1 MAFFSRLD
9 QALQEAQE
17 ARESLAKENERLRA
31 QVQSMGAR
39 EAAMAAELDD
49 CKEQVHQA
57 VLLKLEAQVM
67 HHEIQQVLRRKQ
79 QQCGRYQRKIEQLT
93 KQLNS

>member
-1 MAFFSRLD
+1 MAFFSRID

-17 ARESLAKENERLRA
+17 ARESLAKENERLRSEL
-31 QVQSMGAR
+31 QSMR
-39 EAAMAAELDD
+39 RLEEIMEAELED

-57 VLLKLEAQVM
+57 VFLKLEAQVM

>member
-1 MAFFSRLD
+1 M
-9 QALQEAQE
+9 E
-17 ARESLAKENERLRA
+17 
-31 QVQSMGAR
+31 
-39 EAAMAAELDD
+39 AELED

-57 VLLKLEAQVM
+57 VFLKLEAQVM